1 MKAHLFNALA
11 VVALAFTLSAA
22 HLLGPDDLQA
32 ERDSY
37 DAQAELMAAK
47 PGSQRQQVAAQA
59 LCIEARG
66 PNSEARWLPDGSLV
80 CTTRQSIKTSLAAC
94 LRFMRTREP
103 RRAFM
108 TAAR

>member
-1 MKAHLFNALA
+1 MKAHLFTALG

-59 LCIEARG
+59 LCNEARG
-66 PNSEARWLPDGSLV
+66 PNSEVRWLADGSLV
-80 CTTRQSIKTSLAAC
+80 CITRQGVK
-94 LRFMRTREP
+94 
-103 RRAFM
+103 
-108 TAAR
+108 TAAAAKGD